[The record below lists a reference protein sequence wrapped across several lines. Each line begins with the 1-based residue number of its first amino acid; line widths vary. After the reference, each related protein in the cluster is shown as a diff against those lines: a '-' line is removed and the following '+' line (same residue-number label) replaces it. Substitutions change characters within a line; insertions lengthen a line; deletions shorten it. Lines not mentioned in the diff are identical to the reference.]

1 MKKPQK
7 LVKIRDEITT
17 MLEQIDVLRLSL
29 IAKKAIVQDK
39 IDALPDGLLQ
49 LTNQP

>member
-1 MKKPQK
+1 MMKKPQK
-7 LVKIRDEITT
+7 LIKIRNEIT